1 MRRRS
6 EPKLYGLRF
15 LPVEL
20 KRLRGVPRFSRALF
34 DPPMPDSATMSP
46 TSSISLVSREVGA
59 NEAALSIITYFTS
72 SESQSS
78 VQLFIAS
85 VAFGVLTA
93 LVGVAL
99 AFLMQAILCALP
111 ILPMLTVPSQSSRV
125 ARSEIGSAAIPQ
137 HPSSILF
144 NKRLHIMSQA
154 TTGITSSTYDA
165 DSSTA
170 SLERVVGIQSWMM
183 TIAAGTNIIIGDAVV
198 WWRACVVWSNKI
210 VYFMGPPLL
219 ALTLVCGVINVHN
232 SETGPTLQLQMLI
245 GVDGFADAFMIL
257 SMVTNLLATSL
268 IAYKAWESRQS
279 MKAYFG
285 SDGGAMATWRAL
297 ALLVESGTIYCAM
310 LMFLAVYQLRRP
322 AQVTS
327 TASAFAQTGWFFT
340 DACLLPIAAIY
351 PTFIIVLVAMKRS
364 PIDRGISR
372 VNGEREAEREAGALS
387 TLAFNHSVVG
397 TASTQYTVDSSVDR
411 LGCQSDS
418 EDVYRSMG
426 STNIEKSGPIG
437 EV

>member
-1 MRRRS
+1 MRCRS
-6 EPKLYGLRF
+6 EPGCYDLPFLRVKLKGAS
-15 LPVEL
+15 
-20 KRLRGVPRFSRALF
+20 LRGVPRFSRALF
-34 DPPMPDSATMSP
+34 DPPLLDSATMSP
-46 TSSISLVSREVGA
+46 TSSISLLSREVGA

-99 AFLMQAILCALP
+99 AFLIRQGLLARRSVLLLFLSTLLLYSSTSVYMSVLVWNRLS
-111 ILPMLTVPSQSSRV
+111 VSQ
-125 ARSEIGSAAIPQ
+125 
-137 HPSSILF
+137 
-144 NKRLHIMSQA
+144 IMSQA

-198 WWRACVVWSNKI
+198 WWRACVVWSNRI

-232 SETGPTLQLQMLI
+232 SETGPSLQLQMLI

-268 IAYKAWESRQS
+268 IAYKAWEHRRSV
-279 MKAYFG
+279 KAYFG
-285 SDGGAMATWRAL
+285 SDGGATATWRAL

-322 AQVTS
+322 AEVTS
-327 TASAFAQTGWFFT
+327 SASAFAQTGWFFT

-364 PIDRGISR
+364 PIDRGVSQ
-372 VNGEREAEREAGALS
+372 VNGEREAERAAGPLG
-387 TLAFNHSVVG
+387 TLVFNHSVVG
-397 TASTQYTVDSSVDR
+397 SAGTQYTVNSTVDR
-411 LGCQSDS
+411 LGCHSES

-426 STNIEKSGPIG
+426 STNIEKRGQIG

>member
-1 MRRRS
+1 
-6 EPKLYGLRF
+6 
-15 LPVEL
+15 
-20 KRLRGVPRFSRALF
+20 
-34 DPPMPDSATMSP
+34 MPDSATMSP

-99 AFLMQAILCALP
+99 AFLIRQGLLARRSVLLLFLSTLLLYSSTSVYMSVLVWNRLS
-111 ILPMLTVPSQSSRV
+111 VSQ
-125 ARSEIGSAAIPQ
+125 
-137 HPSSILF
+137 
-144 NKRLHIMSQA
+144 IMSQA

>member
-85 VAFGVLTA
+85 VAFGIRQGLLARRSVLLLFLSTLLLYSSTSVYMSV
-93 LVGVAL
+93 LVWNRLSV
-99 AFLMQAILCALP
+99 
-111 ILPMLTVPSQSSRV
+111 SQ
-125 ARSEIGSAAIPQ
+125 
-137 HPSSILF
+137 
-144 NKRLHIMSQA
+144 IMSQA